1 MRLAAE
7 QRKGEIDMSV
17 WKNGLLLAAGGIA
30 GLAMAAW
37 LEAESVSERDRD
49 EESSRRK
56 ATEADGGELS
66 GEVSYGDVVCV
77 DGAFLKR
84 YGIWTGE
91 NFILYG
97 ADSRGKRCVHE
108 ASFRDFLGG
117 ARQFAICEFPE
128 EYGRPVQWEQ
138 PVPSIIA
145 PPPNIWRM
153 WEQMYKEKKYK
164 LYPPGETVRRARSK
178 LGAGD
183 YLTSEHFA
191 LWCKTGISE
200 SHELEDIRRFL
211 ERGVVY

>member
-1 MRLAAE
+1 
-7 QRKGEIDMSV
+7 MSV

-30 GLAMAAW
+30 GLALAAW
-37 LEAESVSERDRD
+37 LEAESASERDCG

-66 GEVSYGDVVCV
+66 RKVSYGDVVCV
-77 DGAFLKR
+77 DGGLLKR

-97 ADSRGKRCVHE
+97 KDSRGERCVHE

-138 PVPSIIA
+138 PVFSIVA
-145 PPPNIWRM
+145 PPPNIWQM

-164 LYPPGETVRRARSK
+164 LYSPGETVRRARSK
-178 LGAGD
+178 LGGGRRATLPANTLPCGARPAS
-183 YLTSEHFA
+183 LSPTS
-191 LWCKTGISE
+191 WRI
-200 SHELEDIRRFL
+200 D
-211 ERGVVY
+211 